1 MLMQSKP
8 STTQIGRN
16 AKGRWPLS
24 DDEGRFIASARATK
38 AATGPG
44 DFGFSFAAGLALV
57 LRAPSIRLGC
67 PGVGRDAPDCRC
79 GSRCFDGVLRS
90 GLLPPSII
98 SGSPVSPHRISSE
111 WALRSMA
118 LLPAECSCAPRA
130 WRAVS
135 VLPSFSCMQC
145 TLRRTQRI
153 SRGTCMQSNQ
163 THSVDLERHLYAM
176 RTQWV
181 FERHLHP
188 RQLIGCHAQIL
199 L

>member
-1 MLMQSKP
+1 MQSTKP

-44 DFGFSFAAGLALV
+44 DFGFSLSFAAERGLALV

-67 PGVGRDAPDCRC
+67 PGVGRDAPVCRC
-79 GSRCFDGVLRS
+79 GSRCFDGVLRP

-98 SGSPVSPHRISSE
+98 SGSPDSPHRITSE
-111 WALRSMA
+111 WALRSMG

-135 VLPSFSCMQC
+135 VLPNFSCMRC
-145 TLRRTQRI
+145 
-153 SRGTCMQSNQ
+153 NE